1 MWDDEYLLFEEL
13 LQVLVY
19 IQAVQMFELL
29 IETMMDSLKRNILIE
44 VMWYRYLYLKMMINR
59 EKITF

>member
-1 MWDDEYLLFEEL
+1 MWDDEYWLFEGL